1 MPLLLP
7 SASWHLVSLG
17 HLHVHRTKALS
28 QFPHLPPLLFTAF
41 ASLSRSTQQPA
52 IQIQAPQSCPPPGP
66 PRAQDLQRQ
75 SWLPPPLL
83 Y

>member
-28 QFPHLPPLLFTAF
+28 QFPHLPLLLFTAF

-52 IQIQAPQSCPPPGP
+52 IQIQAPQSCPP
-66 PRAQDLQRQ
+66 RAQDLQCQ